1 MTNIIKQL
9 ILVFLVASICIPF
22 SGPLSKGMAA
32 ESCPQIL
39 AGLMPKNAV
48 KVTGQYMPS
57 DMISMGSASADLPFT
72 NICSNQTTKYPGH
85 LTLEVQHYKGDAVQM
100 LRMQVDSVEQQTLQ
114 GKKSEFE
121 KILKGIRGPN
131 SKALSVSDLK
141 TEKVSGGTIIYF
153 DYYIDCSEGEKRS
166 KPSTRL
172 TGVAHT
178 DSTRITLNIDGFIS
192 AEAARAAAVEVLT
205 NFSKARF

>member
-1 MTNIIKQL
+1 MTNLIKQL
-9 ILVFLVASICIPF
+9 ILAFLFVSILI
-22 SGPLSKGMAA
+22 PLSTRAMAA
-32 ESCPQIL
+32 ESCPPVL
-39 AGLMPKNAV
+39 AGLMPKGAV
-48 KVTGQYMPS
+48 KVSGQYMPS
-57 DMISMGSASADLPFT
+57 EMISMGSASAYLPFT

-85 LTLEVQHYKGDAVQM
+85 LTLEVQHYAGDAVQM

-114 GKKSEFE
+114 GKKTEFE
-121 KILKGIRGPN
+121 QTIKGLQSPN
-131 SKALSVSDLK
+131 SKALSVSGLK
-141 TEKVSGGTIIYF
+141 TEKIRGGTIIYF

-166 KPSTRL
+166 KPSVEL

-178 DSTRITLNIDGFIS
+178 DSTRITLNIDGYIS